1 RHNYDRQYS
10 GKAFHERFMIVLVNV
25 VTMQPCQS
33 SQTCH
38 SGYLTGTTSK
48 CNEEKGAECCKV
60 GKKYRQYRCSPPVTA
75 ATKAHMTIYDFS
87 EGGDS
92 AAPSKCDGEYHSDH
106 EMVVALSTGWYEDG
120 SRCGNT
126 VRIDANGRSVLAKVV
141 GECDSVNGCD
151 EEHNFQPP
159 CRNNIVD
166 ASRAVWKA
174 LGFYKSH
181 NGDYDITW
189 SDA

>member
-1 RHNYDRQYS
+1 MAAGS
-10 GKAFHERFMIVLVNV
+10 LPSLVIVLLLSTV
-25 VTMQPCQS
+25 VLSYVQS
-33 SQTCH
+33 CSH
-38 SGYLTGTTSK
+38 SGQLTGTRSK
-48 CNEEKGAECCKV
+48 CNEDKGAECCKP

-92 AAPSKCDGEYHSDH
+92 VAPSKCDGEYHSDH

-120 SRCGNT
+120 SRCGKS

-151 EEHNFQPP
+151 EEHDFQPP

-166 ASRAVWKA
+166 ASRAVWRA
-174 LGFYKSH
+174 LGIYKTH
-181 NGDYDITW
+181 DGDYDITW